1 MDLCRRPLLRSL
13 SEIKDL
19 SVTNQIAPF
28 VTSIFYIIY
37 EIMDGDVLVTN
48 QIVTINKAMHTAIT
62 RMFCEHQTY
71 ANFDHFA
78 TIKKAK

>member
-1 MDLCRRPLLRSL
+1 
-13 SEIKDL
+13 
-19 SVTNQIAPF
+19 
-28 VTSIFYIIY
+28 
-37 EIMDGDVLVTN
+37 MDGDLLVTN

-71 ANFDHFA
+71 ANFDHFE